1 MPNKELTK
9 ELKIGIA
16 EIAISFTSDSCELE
30 FEVDDVNKYFVTR
43 DEHEVLLHVHCGVIP
58 EYSVEQ
64 KIFDSGRIWSLYRN
78 HGKYIL
84 QDCSFELSSLPDKLV
99 ILESDFKSGNIYI
112 KNDELTQKLVSSAL
126 GYPLDQ
132 VLMIILLSLG
142 RGVMF
147 HACGIDDGGRGYL
160 FLGNSTHG
168 KSTIAK
174 LWSQDCTIL
183 NDDRIVVREK
193 RGRFWMYATPWH
205 GDYNEVSP
213 KGLPIHKIFLLH
225 HGNKN
230 LAAPKDGTEVLS
242 MLLTRCFPAIWDKRG
257 MDYTVDFCHRLV
269 KKVPT
274 YELDFVPDK
283 TVVEFVRS
291 LQ

>member
-9 ELKIGIA
+9 ELKMRIA
-16 EIAISFTSDSCELE
+16 EIVMSLTSDGSESE
-30 FEVDDVNKYFVTR
+30 FEVINVNKYFAT
-43 DEHEVLLHVHCGVIP
+43 DAEPEVLLRTHYGVIP
-58 EYSVEQ
+58 DYSLEE
-64 KIFDSGRIWSLYRN
+64 KIFDCRTWSLYRN

-112 KNDELTQKLVSSAL
+112 KNDEFTQNLLSNPL

-142 RGVMF
+142 RGLMF
-147 HACGIDDGGRGYL
+147 HACGIDDGGYGYL

-183 NDDRIVVREK
+183 NDDRIVVRK
-193 RGRFWMYATPWH
+193 KGGRYWMYGTPWH
-205 GDYNEVSP
+205 GDYPEISSQ
-213 KGLPIHKIFLLH
+213 GLPIHKIFFLH
-225 HGNKN
+225 R
-230 LAAPKDGTEVLS
+230 GTENSAVPKSGIEAVS
-242 MLLTRCFPAIWDKRG
+242 MLLTRCFPPIWDKKG
-257 MDYTVDFCHRLV
+257 MDFTVDFCRRLAE
-269 KKVPT
+269 KVPC
-274 YELDFVPDK
+274 YELDFVQNK

-291 LQ
+291 LK

>member
-1 MPNKELTK
+1 MPNKDLTK
-9 ELKIGIA
+9 ELKLGIA
-16 EIAISFTSDSCELE
+16 EILISFASDSCESE
-30 FEVDDVNKYFVTR
+30 FEVNYVNKYFVT
-43 DEHEVLLHVHCGVIP
+43 DGEPEVLLHTHYGVIP
-58 EYSVEQ
+58 EYSLEQ

-99 ILESDFKSGNIYI
+99 ILESDFKSGNVYI
-112 KNDELTQKLVSSAL
+112 KNDEFTQNLLPNPL

-147 HACGIDDGGRGYL
+147 HACGIDDGGYGYL

-193 RGRFWMYATPWH
+193 AGRFWMYGTPWH
-205 GDYNEVSP
+205 GHYNKVSS
-213 KGLPIHKIFLLH
+213 KGLPIHKMFLLH

-230 LAAPKDGTEVLS
+230 LAVSKDGTEGVS
-242 MLLTRCFPAIWDKRG
+242 MLLTRCFPPIWDKRG
-257 MDYTVDFCHRLV
+257 MDYTVDFCRRLV
-269 KKVPT
+269 EKVPC

-291 LQ
+291 LK